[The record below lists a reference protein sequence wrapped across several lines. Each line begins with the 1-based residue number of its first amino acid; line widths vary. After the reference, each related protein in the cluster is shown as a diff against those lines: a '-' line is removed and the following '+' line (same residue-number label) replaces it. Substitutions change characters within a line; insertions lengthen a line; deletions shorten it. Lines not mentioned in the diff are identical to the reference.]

1 MSSSAGCAAASP
13 SLRRAH
19 APPIKGRGARSG
31 SILSPSTRRRRAVVV
46 AAKDG
51 DNGWMKGLEGIGGIL
66 KRMPG
71 VTIYQVRPRVLPH
84 TRPHPRH
91 AHPATRRTPS
101 RNKDPTAPPPLT
113 THPPHPSH
121 SIHKPTHAGRRAS
134 ARVTRRQGRLPRGHA
149 PVARGQLDIRGPGTK
164 RRARRHRVRSDVLPG
179 GQGGAR

>member
-19 APPIKGRGARSG
+19 APPINGRGARSG

-91 AHPATRRTPS
+91 AHPARRTPS
-101 RNKDPTAPPPLT
+101 RNKDPHASPHSPAPSIPL
-113 THPPHPSH
+113 HPYNPRV
-121 SIHKPTHAGRRAS
+121 GRRAS
-134 ARVTRRQGRLPRGHA
+134 ARVTRHSPASIHPTPSIKPTSRPPRLRPCYPAPRSTSSR
-149 PVARGQLDIRGPGTK
+149 PCSSGTWATP
-164 RRARRHRVRSDVLPG
+164 RPRTW
-179 GQGGAR
+179 

>member
-1 MSSSAGCAAASP
+1 MSSSAGCAAVSP

-19 APPIKGRGARSG
+19 APRIKGRGARSG

-84 TRPHPRH
+84 THPHPRH
-91 AHPATRRTPS
+91 AHPATNART
-101 RNKDPTAPPPLT
+101 REE
-113 THPPHPSH
+113 
-121 SIHKPTHAGRRAS
+121 
-134 ARVTRRQGRLPRGHA
+134 PRH
-149 PVARGQLDIRGPGTK
+149 V
-164 RRARRHRVRSDVLPG
+164 
-179 GQGGAR
+179 

>member
-13 SLRRAH
+13 MLRRAH

-91 AHPATRRTPS
+91 AHDEKNP
-101 RNKDPTAPPPLT
+101 
-113 THPPHPSH
+113 
-121 SIHKPTHAGRRAS
+121 
-134 ARVTRRQGRLPRGHA
+134 VT
-149 PVARGQLDIRGPGTK
+149 
-164 RRARRHRVRSDVLPG
+164 
-179 GQGGAR
+179 

>member
-84 TRPHPRH
+84 THPHPRH
-91 AHPATRRTPS
+91 AHPATNARTREEPRHVKKRS
-101 RNKDPTAPPPLT
+101 HRPTPPL

-121 SIHKPTHAGRRAS
+121 SIHKTQRRPPHLRPCYPA
-134 ARVTRRQGRLPRGHA
+134 PRSTSSR
-149 PVARGQLDIRGPGTK
+149 PCSSGTWATPRPRTWSSGTCK
-164 RRARRHRVRSDVLPG
+164 TPSC
-179 GQGGAR
+179 QK